1 LIASPGRAS
10 KWAIALFALA
20 TLSLSQP
27 AGAALLDYE
36 YGGALAQLGR
46 LRMLVERLSKQNV
59 LYQLHLAGQSKIELI
74 DTASKIQETLDLL
87 HAGRPLMVVPEPPTE
102 EIRKQLRQ
110 IDAAWVPV
118 QRMAR
123 ASPFEYLRRSR
134 EFIDPKDDRG
144 DPLMIL
150 YFDDLAR
157 QVVLEADRTSELY
170 IKECK
175 REGWERCEFAG
186 VAGIPGMLVERIM
199 KEALLVFAGLES
211 EKNRARLAATRKEL
225 DAKLQLT
232 GSSSVMTGAI
242 SSTRGKRGEAAAALW
257 KDIESAWRRL
267 GDELEL
273 VARGQAEERN
283 LQQAAS
289 VQILLVADMQRL
301 AVELYQHTKEGG

>member
-1 LIASPGRAS
+1 LV
-10 KWAIALFALA
+10 ALL
-20 TLSLSQP
+20 LSQS
-27 AGAALLDYE
+27 AGAVLLDFE

-59 LYQLHLAGQSKIELI
+59 LYQLHLAGQSKIQII

-87 HAGRPLMVVPEPPTE
+87 HAGRPLMVVPEPPTA

-157 QVVLEADRTSELY
+157 QVVVEADRASQLY
-170 IKECK
+170 IKECH

-199 KEALLVFAGLES
+199 KEAVLVFAGLEA
-211 EKNRARLAATRKEL
+211 EKNLARLAATRKEL
-225 DAKLQLT
+225 DAKLELT
-232 GSSSVMTGAI
+232 GSSSVLKGAI
-242 SSTRGKRGEAAAALW
+242 SPARGKHGETAEVLW
-257 KDIESAWRRL
+257 KDIAAAWRRL
-267 GDELEL
+267 GNELEL

-289 VQILLVADMQRL
+289 VQVLLVADMQRL
-301 AVELYQHTKEGG
+301 AVELYQHTEEGG